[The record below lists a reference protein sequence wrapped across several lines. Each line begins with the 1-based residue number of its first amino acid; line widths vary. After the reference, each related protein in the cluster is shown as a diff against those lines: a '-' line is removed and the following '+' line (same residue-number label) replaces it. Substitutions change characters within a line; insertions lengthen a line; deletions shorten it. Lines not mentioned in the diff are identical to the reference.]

1 MRQLKDIH
9 PDYAD
14 RVGFLAVDVDP
25 NESAGQIA
33 GYKRSEGFA
42 WPMTTA
48 DRDMLQDYRVTRQA
62 TFATVD
68 ADGLI
73 ASSVATGSMSDD
85 GWRQVFESL
94 IDS

>member
-14 RVGFLAVDVDP
+14 RVDLVVVGVDP
-25 NESAGQIA
+25 NEGAGVLLS
-33 GYKRSEGFA
+33 YKTDKGFT
-42 WPMTTA
+42 WPMTIA
-48 DRDMLQDYRVTRQA
+48 DRGMLQDYRVTRQA
-62 TFATVD
+62 TFATID

-73 ASSVATGSMSDD
+73 ASSVASGSMSDG
-85 GWRQVFESL
+85 GWRQVFEGL